1 MAIEKTY
8 RLWTFQSGTS
18 ILELKNQGIIQPSW
32 DSYLQTGYFIKSYRW
47 IANQMTGRGIHCIT
61 HAPVWAW
68 HSCTNYKQAP
78 KLVDARCLLSDL
90 DIEGGIQTIEFE
102 CPAELALLSR
112 YGVWNMMLSDI
123 FWANEESKID
133 KELVDK
139 LFATKRKQFRKYDSI
154 QATLPYLKLDWV
166 KEIRDLNLRPNDFTY
181 NADEDV

>member
-1 MAIEKTY
+1 M
-8 RLWTFQSGTS
+8 
-18 ILELKNQGIIQPSW
+18 
-32 DSYLQTGYFIKSYRW
+32 
-47 IANQMTGRGIHCIT
+47 
-61 HAPVWAW
+61 
-68 HSCTNYKQAP
+68 
-78 KLVDARCLLSDL
+78 SDL